1 MIMRNSL
8 FFFIF
13 LSILRYIINDC
24 ERDQPIL
31 KNGKCQLI
39 YCDDKEY
46 NTNICTINNSIVKTQ
61 WLTNIIKISEDN
73 FRYINIASNL
83 KGDMFIETSPISES
97 SKRMFYA
104 LKNNGRYYFI
114 NSENN
119 EETPFFIMNEMSE
132 DLPRYESNLL
142 NIVLNNDDNKEYLM
156 SISAKG
162 SVEIYD
168 FVNKERKHVSTPTFL
183 GLNLKSLNNIH
194 LLTKYNNNYSI
205 LIPIHCHNN
214 DPTYSEGNYI
224 YLKRYQFSS
233 IDITN
238 TNSYKGE
245 LSKPLPSVETEM
257 LSCLQTSSKKIVCI
271 YAQNVDSKN
280 FYSYFV
286 SGEDLKVLNHK
297 TIVQIIESD
306 FSSIFF
312 KGLHLKNEIIAFY
325 YYYTLGT
332 NKGFLVIR
340 KIDSNNNLVTINDYP
355 YIQLDRAYFYTTV
368 LYNDFIKLNDNK
380 ICVASLSSTN
390 KIYIITATLFN
401 DDKDVILYYYS
412 IDFYKLYNLNINGD
426 IKLHYFNNFITFSSS
441 VCQHESCKYKTVFST
456 LTMFSYPNCQDVK
469 IDLFDNLINDF
480 EINLTKYF
488 KIENN
493 IFGYIFQKIKIISV
507 FKDDHLKVIKK
518 NDNSIISN
526 GSELNEN
533 EILKLHNDGT
543 NKVLGEYKIEYAAVV
558 TESDLI
564 NHIKYPERIDTFY
577 QRHSNYTN
585 FFEKSSYVGKTAYYI
600 INIIKKGT
608 SDSKKDSE
616 KSSKK
621 SDQPNDHSEHSD
633 L

>member
-13 LSILRYIINDC
+13 ICILKDIINDC
-24 ERDQPIL
+24 GREQPIL

-39 YCDDKEY
+39 YCSDKEY
-46 NTNICTINNSIVKTQ
+46 NTSICTINNKIVKTQ
-61 WLTNIIKISEDN
+61 WLNNIIKISEDN
-73 FRYINIASNL
+73 FRYINVVSNL
-83 KGDMFIETSPISES
+83 KGDMFIETSPISGS
-97 SKRMFYA
+97 SKRIFYA

-132 DLPRYESNLL
+132 DLPRHESNLL

-168 FVNKERKHVSTPTFL
+168 FVNKERKHVPTTNFL
-183 GLNLKSLNNIH
+183 GLTLKSLYNIH
-194 LLTKYNNNYSI
+194 LLNKYNNNYNI
-205 LIPIHCHNN
+205 LIP
-214 DPTYSEGNYI
+214 TYSDGDYI
-224 YLKRYQFSS
+224 SLKRYQFSS
-233 IDITN
+233 IDISN

-245 LSKPLPSVETEM
+245 LSKPLSSVETEM

-271 YAQNVDSKN
+271 YAQHVDSKN
-280 FYSYFV
+280 YYSYFV
-286 SGEDLKVLNHK
+286 VGEDLKVLDHK
-297 TIVQIIESD
+297 IIVQIIEPD

-312 KGLHLKNEIIAFY
+312 KGLHLKNEIIALY
-325 YYYTLGT
+325 YYYTLIT

-340 KIDSNNNLVTINDYP
+340 KIDSKNNLVTINDYP
-355 YIQLDRAYFYTTV
+355 YIRLDRAYFHTTIE
-368 LYNDFIKLNDNK
+368 YNDFIKLNDNK
-380 ICVASLSSTN
+380 LCVASLSSTN
-390 KIYIITATLFN
+390 IMYIITATLFN
-401 DDKDVILYYYS
+401 DDKDVIIYYYS

-426 IKLHYFNNFITFSSS
+426 IKIHNFNNFITFSSS
-441 VCQHESCKYKTVFST
+441 VCQHASCNSKDVFST
-456 LTMFSYPNCQDVK
+456 LTIFSYPNCEDVK

-480 EINLTKYF
+480 EIYLTNYF

-493 IFGYIFQKIKIISV
+493 IFGYILQKIKIISV

-518 NDNSIISN
+518 NDNSIISD

-533 EILKLHNDGT
+533 EILKLYNDGK

-558 TESDLI
+558 TESDFI
-564 NHIKYPERIDTFY
+564 DHIKYPERNDTLF
-577 QRHSNYTN
+577 QLHSDYSK

-608 SDSKKDSE
+608 SDSKKDSKTSNSE

-621 SDQPNDHSEHSD
+621 SDKSNDHGEHSD